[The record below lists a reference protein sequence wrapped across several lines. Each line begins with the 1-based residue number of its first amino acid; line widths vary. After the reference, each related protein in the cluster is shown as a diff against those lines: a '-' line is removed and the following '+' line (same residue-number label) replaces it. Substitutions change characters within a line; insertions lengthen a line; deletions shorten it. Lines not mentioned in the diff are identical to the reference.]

1 MTRDLMQMAKLTDA
15 SLQAAQ
21 SALAVE
27 LAREKD
33 LRASLSLL
41 SRSRTE
47 RANTNLDIA
56 DTALIA
62 GADGQWLAWVEKRR
76 RLINAELSKCLVRQD
91 HCQQIV
97 RKAFGRNQAVAGLR
111 KAHAATEKRRHVRR
125 SDYTS

>member
-1 MTRDLMQMAKLTDA
+1 MQMAKLTDA
-15 SLQAAQ
+15 SLQAAHG
-21 SALAVE
+21 ALAVE
-27 LAREKD
+27 VAREKD

-56 DTALIA
+56 DAALIA
-62 GADGQWLAWVEKRR
+62 GADGQWLAWVENRR

-97 RKAFGRNQAVAGLR
+97 RKAFGRDQAVAGLR
-111 KAHAATEKRRHVRR
+111 KAHAETEKRMHARR